1 MISRL
6 FGAGFLLV
14 CSACSRPIE
23 SAIAPDTK
31 DASPQVGQATPAPAT
46 PPSAGDD
53 DVREATFR
61 WMFKKNAS
69 GMQLGAK
76 VFCIHFE
83 KGADPPP
90 AFVARFAS
98 NKIPVVAGSGCTEDA
113 RTGVTQRST
122 GAHGLAFR
130 IDSIKLT
137 DADHATV
144 TGGYYEAGL
153 SASGNVYTLER
164 VAGAWTVTK
173 DEMTWIS

>member
-1 MISRL
+1 MTSRL
-6 FGAGFLLV
+6 LVAGLLLV
-14 CSACSRPIE
+14 CGACSRPIE

-31 DASPQVGQATPAPAT
+31 DASAQVGQAAPAT
-46 PPSAGDD
+46 PPAPADD
-53 DVREATFR
+53 DVRQATFR

-76 VFCIHFE
+76 VFCLHFE
-83 KGADPPP
+83 KGVDPPP
-90 AFVARFAS
+90 AFLARFAS

-137 DADHATV
+137 DPDHATV
-144 TGGYYEAGL
+144 NGGYYEAGL

-164 VAGAWTVTK
+164 VSGAWTVTK

>member
-1 MISRL
+1 
-6 FGAGFLLV
+6 
-14 CSACSRPIE
+14 
-23 SAIAPDTK
+23 
-31 DASPQVGQATPAPAT
+31 
-46 PPSAGDD
+46 
-53 DVREATFR
+53 
-61 WMFKKNAS
+61 
-69 GMQLGAK
+69 MQLGAK

-83 KGADPPP
+83 KGADPPA
-90 AFVARFAS
+90 AFLARFS
-98 NKIPVVAGSGCTEDA
+98 SSKIPVVAGSGCTEDP
-113 RTGVTQRST
+113 RSGVTQRST

-164 VAGAWTVTK
+164 VSGTWTVTK